1 MKPDQP
7 TDAAEL
13 RRRADARLQSRKR
26 PAKAQQPEHETQR
39 LLHELQVHQIEL
51 EL

>member
-1 MKPDQP
+1 MG
-7 TDAAEL
+7 L
-13 RRRADARLQSRKR
+13 RGGLDGGRKNPR
-26 PAKAQQPEHETQR
+26 SAHETQR